1 MPSFEAV
8 NKPLNLWL
16 DLCFHKIQRREVG
29 ALDAFGVTIHA
40 MRRFW
45 SRDAVE
51 CPAEKSEAAL
61 DREYMVKWDHNDPLN
76 PQNWSVSFKWWVT
89 FQLGML
95 ALAGSLGSSIIT
107 PADNII
113 AAYVGVSSEV
123 AVLDVSLYM

>member
-1 MPSFEAV
+1 
-8 NKPLNLWL
+8 
-16 DLCFHKIQRREVG
+16 
-29 ALDAFGVTIHA
+29 

-51 CPAEKSEAAL
+51 GPVEKSQAAL
-61 DREYMVKWDHNDPLN
+61 DPEYMVNWDHNDPLN
-76 PQNWSVSFKWWVT
+76 PQNWPVSFKWWVT

-113 AAYVGVSSEV
+113 AEYVGVSSEV
-123 AVLDVSLYM
+123 AVLDVSLYL